1 MQTISKGITFENVAM
16 AMSNLRANK
25 FRSSLTVLGIV
36 IGVMT
41 VVVIASILTGM
52 RQNIVNLIEEYGTNN
67 IWAFHLTTGPQF
79 GPRDRREWTR
89 KSLLPEDADAIKQQA
104 AAVEDVALLSF
115 VWRLDRNMTFGGNT
129 YKQGR
134 LQAVSAK
141 IGRAHV

>member
-79 GPRDRREWTR
+79 GPRDRKEWTR
-89 KSLLPEDADAIKQQA
+89 KSLA
-104 AAVEDVALLSF
+104 S
-115 VWRLDRNMTFGGNT
+115 
-129 YKQGR
+129 
-134 LQAVSAK
+134 
-141 IGRAHV
+141 